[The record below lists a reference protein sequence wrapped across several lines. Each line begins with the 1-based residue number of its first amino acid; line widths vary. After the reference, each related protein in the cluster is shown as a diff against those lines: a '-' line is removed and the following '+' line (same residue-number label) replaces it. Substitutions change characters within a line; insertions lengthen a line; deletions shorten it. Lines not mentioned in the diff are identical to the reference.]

1 MRSVTVD
8 TSRSQCAEWTPG
20 RGSLF
25 TVLPLWIGRSV
36 SSPGDRD
43 RIADAPTMGRPAQVV
58 ASALVAA
65 RFLPIWLA
73 TAALLVIAALFAP
86 STLENTSW
94 SYILPFMT
102 ILAIAA
108 LGQML
113 VVMQAGIDLST
124 AGVISLCAN
133 VLVGVSVGSNHGLAV
148 GILACI
154 GLGAL
159 VGFVNG
165 VLVGIVRLNPL
176 IVTLAVGQIVLAYS
190 SKYARE
196 NTVSLQVPE
205 SLSSWAAEKPLG
217 ISAVFW
223 TGAAIAVAVAL
234 VLRYTTAG
242 RRFQA
247 VGANPRAAWMAGL
260 RVRAHVVFAYTAAGV
275 LYAVA
280 AILLAGIRISI
291 DPAFGA
297 EYLLAPIAAVVIAG
311 AALSGGL
318 ASATSTWMAALAL
331 TFLTEM
337 LLIFGLEPA
346 LQFVVFGAAII
357 VGMLASGDRVASLL
371 GRVLRMIENR
381 SGSRPAVNNTS

>member
-1 MRSVTVD
+1 
-8 TSRSQCAEWTPG
+8 
-20 RGSLF
+20 
-25 TVLPLWIGRSV
+25 
-36 SSPGDRD
+36 
-43 RIADAPTMGRPAQVV
+43 
-58 ASALVAA
+58 
-65 RFLPIWLA
+65 
-73 TAALLVIAALFAP
+73 
-86 STLENTSW
+86 
-94 SYILPFMT
+94 MT

-124 AGVISLCAN
+124 AGVISLCGN
-133 VLVGVSVGSNHGLAV
+133 VLVGVSVGSDHGLAV
-148 GILACI
+148 GILVCV

-159 VGFVNG
+159 VGLVNG
-165 VLVGIVRLNPL
+165 ILIGIVRLNPL

-196 NTVSLQVPE
+196 NTISLQVPE
-205 SLSSWAAEKPLG
+205 SLSSWASEKPLG

-223 TGAAIAVAVAL
+223 TGAAITFAVAL

-260 RVRAHVVFAYTAAGV
+260 RVRTHVVFAYTAAGV

-280 AILLAGIRISI
+280 AILLAGVRISI

-297 EYLLAPIAAVVIAG
+297 SYLLAPIAAVVLAG

-318 ASATSTWMAALAL
+318 ASATSTWVAALAL
-331 TFLTEM
+331 TFLTRCCSSSDSRRRCSSSCSAPRSSSECWPRAT
-337 LLIFGLEPA
+337 G
-346 LQFVVFGAAII
+346 
-357 VGMLASGDRVASLL
+357 SRRSWVASC
-371 GRVLRMIENR
+371 GRSRTAAGAYPKSRKTRAEA
-381 SGSRPAVNNTS
+381 GS

>member
-1 MRSVTVD
+1 M
-8 TSRSQCAEWTPG
+8 
-20 RGSLF
+20 
-25 TVLPLWIGRSV
+25 
-36 SSPGDRD
+36 
-43 RIADAPTMGRPAQVV
+43 ADAATVRRSAHVI
-58 ASALVAA
+58 ASGLVAA

-73 TAALLVIAALFAP
+73 MAMLVVVAALFAP
-86 STLENTSW
+86 STLESTSW
-94 SYILPFMT
+94 SYILPYGT

-124 AGVISLCAN
+124 AGTISLCGN
-133 VLVGVSVGSNHGLAV
+133 VLVGVSVGSDHGLTV
-148 GILACI
+148 GILVAL

-159 VGFVNG
+159 VGLVNG
-165 VLVGIVRLNPL
+165 ILVGIVRLNPL

-196 NTVSLQVPE
+196 HTVSLQVPD
-205 SLSSWAAEKPLG
+205 SLASWAGEKPLG

-223 TGAAIAVAVAL
+223 TGAAIAVVLAL
-234 VLRYTTAG
+234 VLRYTAAG

-260 RVRAHVVFAYTAAGV
+260 RVRTHVVFAYTAAGV
-275 LYAVA
+275 LYGVA
-280 AILLAGIRISI
+280 AILLAGVRISI

-297 EYLLAPIAAVVIAG
+297 SYLLAPVAAVVLAG

-318 ASATSTWMAALAL
+318 ASATSTWIAAIAL

-337 LLIFGLEPA
+337 LLIFGLSAA
-346 LQFVVFGAAII
+346 LQFIVFGAAII
-357 VGMLASGDRVASLL
+357 VGMLVSGDRIASLL
-371 GRVLRMIENR
+371 GRLLRRIEA
-381 SGSRPAVNNTS
+381 SASTHPEVTNTS